1 MKFDE
6 KLKNKFLLSKGLNFF
21 KLVYFFNQK
30 LRSMNK
36 IKKSY
41 SSNSV
46 DLIIN
51 EFIQEII
58 TQFVKKIV
66 KECF

>member
-46 DLIIN
+46 DLIMN
-51 EFIQEII
+51 L
-58 TQFVKKIV
+58 IV
-66 KECF
+66 KLIEISNPILFDEELD